1 MITGDYGLTDE
12 SVARRIGMLSS
23 AQPRILTGAEL
34 EGMEDV
40 ELRDL
45 IRKEEIVFARMAPEH
60 KLRLVACFQDLGEVV
75 AVIGDGVNDA
85 PALRKADIGIAM
97 GRIGT
102 DVAKEAADLVLTNDD
117 FSGISLAMEEGRA
130 VYDNLRK
137 SSTYV
142 FASNVPEVIP
152 FILTAQFGF
161 PLALTVAQILAIDL
175 GTDIFPALAL
185 GAEPPE
191 TDVMRRPPR
200 RRNARLLDS
209 RLYIRAFLWLGMIEA
224 ALCCAA
230 FALVYT
236 AFGYGNVL
244 GLPSWAWLERL
255 NQLWLPAGQVHL
267 MASTVFFAGVV
278 MAQLGNAF
286 ACRTERARGG
296 RLAWLGNRSLVFGVA
311 VEIVIALSL
320 IYVPGLQSAFRLVPL
335 PPAAWLGL
343 ILFAP
348 AVYALDWIRKSVVRL
363 VDRLR
368 TEEGERPR

>member
-1 MITGDYGLTDE
+1 
-12 SVARRIGMLSS
+12 
-23 AQPRILTGAEL
+23 
-34 EGMEDV
+34 
-40 ELRDL
+40 
-45 IRKEEIVFARMAPEH
+45 MAPEH

-137 SSTYV
+137 SSTYI

-185 GAEPPE
+185 GGEPPE
-191 TDVMRRPPR
+191 PDVMRWPPR
-200 RRNARLLDS
+200 RRNAPLLDS
-209 RLYIRAFLWLGMIEA
+209 RLYTRAFLWLGVIEA

-236 AFGYGNVL
+236 AFGYGHVL
-244 GLPSWAWLERL
+244 GLPPLAWVERL
-255 NQLWLPAGQVHL
+255 NLLRLPAGQVHGL
-267 MASTVFFAGVV
+267 ATTVFFAGVV
-278 MAQLGNAF
+278 MAQVGNAF
-286 ACRTERARGG
+286 ACRTERAGG
-296 RLAWLGNRSLVFGVA
+296 GKLAWLGNRALVFGVA
-311 VEIVIALSL
+311 VEVLIALSL
-320 IYVPGLQSAFRLVPL
+320 IYLPGLQTAFGLVPI

-343 ILFAP
+343 VLFAP
-348 AVYALDWIRKSVVRL
+348 AVYALDWIRKSVVWL

-368 TEEGERPR
+368 TEEGGRPR